1 MNKKKLVI
9 MMLVLVMVL
18 SLAITA
24 LVGCDDKGKE
34 DIDGYN
40 QASSISIEDALTSA
54 IYNSAEDGN
63 LNNFKVGAQLA
74 LSVNNHKYVIKL
86 NANLALDEESQKTN
100 SNSFGLSFVDATANA
115 NILNV
120 YYNEGYSKTYG
131 ELYKDFDDEI
141 FEIGRAHV

>member
-100 SNSFGLSFVDATANA
+100 SNSFGLSFVEDRKS
-115 NILNV
+115 V
-120 YYNEGYSKTYG
+120 
-131 ELYKDFDDEI
+131 
-141 FEIGRAHV
+141 V